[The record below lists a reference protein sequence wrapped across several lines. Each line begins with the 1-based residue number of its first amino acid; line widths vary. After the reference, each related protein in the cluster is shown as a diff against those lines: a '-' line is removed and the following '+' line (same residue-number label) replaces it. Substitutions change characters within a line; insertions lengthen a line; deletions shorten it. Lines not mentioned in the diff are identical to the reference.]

1 MQYWVSVALAAAGV
15 VIVAVNAALYFTNHS
30 LQAEVSARAQ
40 YIQQSQTIGS
50 LYQEIAKALA
60 SLAIEH
66 HDEEVKALLAQ
77 EGFTVNPTPGSAA
90 ALDIQSKP

>member
-1 MQYWVSVALAAAGV
+1 MQYWISFTLAAVSV
-15 VIVAVNAALYFTNHS
+15 VIVAVNAGLYFTNLS

-40 YIQQSQTIGS
+40 YIQQSQTIRS

-66 HDEEVKALLAQ
+66 HDEEVKGLLAR
-77 EGFTVNPTPGSAA
+77 EGFTVNPTPASAGT
-90 ALDIQSKP
+90 LDVQSKP